1 MNTKLSRTEKLGYYL
16 TPIEVVF
23 TGFRHNYTDR
33 LKKKQDKELKA
44 LKQFGELEKV
54 KELEAIHKSYG
65 KFYVYCCI
73 ALILLAIFIILFET
87 SINSLNEVQNSLKN
101 NSS

>member
-16 TPIEVVF
+16 TPIEVAF

-54 KELEAIHKSYG
+54 KELKAIHKSYG

-73 ALILLAIFIILFET
+73 AMMLVSLAEFLFET
-87 SINSLNEVQNSLKN
+87 QIKLY
-101 NSS
+101 